1 MRKKIIPLT
10 IACFFLGL
18 VLITQIRLEDSIHT
32 NTVNSN
38 DVLVNLVNS
47 LESEINMRETYL
59 SGLRTEIDTL
69 SENLS
74 NDETDLGNMQK
85 NLTELRNLSGYSA
98 LEGIGLILTI
108 DDKPTVNT
116 QIAVTDA
123 SQDIIHYQ
131 DLLYIINDLK
141 RGGAEAI
148 SINEQRIISTSE
160 IRCVGNTILVN
171 MTRLAP
177 PYHIKVIGNPAAL
190 QNAIQSS
197 TTYEKLRVGGFP
209 LNYTLTS
216 TYSNNLIQIPAYVGN
231 YSTNYITLEE

>member
-18 VLITQIRLEDSIHT
+18 VLITQIRLQDSINA

-38 DVLVNLVNS
+38 DVLVNLVTS

-59 SGLRTEIDTL
+59 SGLRLEIDSL
-69 SENLS
+69 SETLS
-74 NDETDLGNMQK
+74 NDETDIGNMQK
-85 NLTELRNLSGYSA
+85 RLTELRNLSGYSA
-98 LEGIGLILTI
+98 LEGIGVTITI
-108 DDKPTVNT
+108 DDKPTINT
-116 QIAVTDA
+116 QTAITDA

-131 DLLYIINDLK
+131 DLLYLVNDLK

-148 SINEQRIISTSE
+148 SINEQRLTSTSE

-171 MTRLAP
+171 TTRLAP
-177 PYHIKVIGNPAAL
+177 PYQIKVIGNPAAL
-190 QNAIQSS
+190 QNILQDS
-197 TTYEKLRVGGFP
+197 TTYERLKVGGFP
-209 LNYTLTS
+209 IDYVLTS

-231 YSTNYITLEE
+231 YSTTYTNIKE